1 MMNTDLTITDAL
13 DDPMIALML
22 NADRISPRSFAQLL
36 ESAARVLA
44 RPETA
49 DDQSAYSIKPYM
61 LAIAPEASH
70 WRDIAV

>member
-44 RPETA
+44 RPETEGRHP
-49 DDQSAYSIKPYM
+49 AYNVKPYM
-61 LAIAPEASH
+61 LAVAPEASH
-70 WRDIAV
+70 WRDLTA